1 MKVYQRLYQFLKP
14 YRLRFVQAGV
24 CMIGVASL
32 TAAPVWLIRFVMD
45 NVLIA
50 KDRKMLLYITLAF
63 PTVYL
68 IKGFFNY
75 IQNYMMSY
83 IGHAIVRDIR
93 QKLYVHL
100 QDLSL
105 DFYHRTSTGK
115 LMSHVTNDT
124 ITLQMAMVQVPIQII
139 RDGMTLVFLIGTII
153 YLNWKFALITLVL
166 LPIAA
171 VPVAIL
177 GKKLR
182 RAGRDINV
190 EMADLFSS
198 LHEGIGGHVVTKIFG
213 KEQDEIER
221 FQRDNRDYYSANM
234 RWVRANILGAPVME
248 FLGSIAA
255 CFLLWMGGNDVIL
268 GHWTAGSFAAFLF
281 ASISAYKPVKDF
293 TSVNAQIQQGVS
305 SAERI
310 FSLLDEKPST
320 QNKPD
325 AGLLAPFKKSI
336 EYRGVC
342 FSYGEGPRVLDHI
355 NLTILSGEVVALV
368 GSSGSGKTTI
378 THLLPRLMDVKDGV
392 VLVDGTDVRDVTM
405 ESLRRQ
411 IGIVSQDVILF
422 NDTVAYNIAYG
433 KIEIRDPKEPES
445 RKEIIEAA
453 KIANAH
459 EFISALPE
467 GYDTLIG
474 ERGIKLSGGQ
484 RQRLSIARAVLRNP
498 PILILDEATSSLDAE
513 SERLVQEALERLM
526 EHRTVLV
533 VAHRL
538 STVRR
543 ADRILV
549 IEGGRVI
556 EEGTHDHLLEQNGHY
571 KKLYQLQ
578 VHS

>member
-1 MKVYQRLYQFLKP
+1 IHKRLFQFLRP
-14 YRLRFVQAGV
+14 YLTRFIEASV
-24 CMIGVASL
+24 CMVGVATL
-32 TAAPVWLIRFVMD
+32 TATPVWLVRFVMD
-45 NVLIA
+45 DVLIA

-63 PTVYL
+63 PAVYL
-68 IKGFFNY
+68 IKGVFTY

-93 QKLYVHL
+93 QRLYEHL
-100 QDLSL
+100 QGLSL

-115 LMSHVTNDT
+115 LMSRVTNDT
-124 ITLQMAMVQVPIQII
+124 TTLQLAMVQVPIQII
-139 RDGMTLVFLIGTII
+139 RDGLTLIFLIGTIL

-190 EMADLFSS
+190 EMADLFAS

-213 KEQDEIER
+213 KERDEIER
-221 FQRDNRDYYSANM
+221 FRRDNRDYYSAHM

-255 CFLLWMGGNDVIL
+255 GFLLWVGGNYVIT
-268 GHWTAGSFAAFLF
+268 GHWSVGSFAAFLF

-293 TSVNAQIQQGVS
+293 TSVNATIQQGTAC
-305 SAERI
+305 AERI
-310 FSLLDEKPST
+310 FEVLDEKPST
-320 QNKPD
+320 QDRP
-325 AGLLAPFKKSI
+325 LARSLPPFK
-336 EYRGVC
+336 RGVEFKDVD
-342 FSYGEGPRVLDHI
+342 FSYGTGPAVLDRI
-355 NLTILSGEVVALV
+355 NITIRSGEVIALV
-368 GSSGSGKTTI
+368 GASGAGKTTI
-378 THLLPRLMDVKDGV
+378 THLLPRLMDVTGGAI
-392 VLVDGTDVRDVTM
+392 LIDGTDVRDVTM

-411 IGIVSQDVILF
+411 IAIVTQDVILF

-433 KIEIRDPKEPES
+433 KAEITDPDQAASRNEIED
-445 RKEIIEAA
+445 AA

-459 EFISALPE
+459 DFIMTLPH
-467 GYDTLIG
+467 GYDTMIG

-498 PILILDEATSSLDAE
+498 PILILDEATSSLDTE
-513 SERLVQEALERLM
+513 SERLVQNALERLM
-526 EHRTVLV
+526 EKRTVLV

-549 IEGGRVI
+549 IENGRVI
-556 EEGTHDHLLEQNGHY
+556 EEGTHDHLLESNGRY
-571 KKLYQLQ
+571 KTLYQLQ
-578 VHS
+578 VH